1 MTANDNNPPAGDL
14 LLGAPRIAD
23 FLGIR
28 PRQVYR
34 LIDDGELPAFKIG
47 GAVSAR
53 RSTLNAWLAE
63 QEAAARRS
71 AV

>member
-1 MTANDNNPPAGDL
+1 MTANDNTPPAGDL

-34 LIDDGELPAFKIG
+34 LIEDGLLPSFKVG
-47 GAVSAR
+47 GALAAR
-53 RSTLNAWLAE
+53 RSTLTEWIAE
-63 QEAAARRS
+63 QEAAARR
-71 AV
+71 AA